1 MCFTCVSCFPTQQFY
16 RLVFTFQVRKQLL
29 SYPTAVMML
38 LYSDKGKSTGECQWD
53 PVGLSVDEELTVHF
67 IFRLVAHVL
76 MLTE

>member
-1 MCFTCVSCFPTQQFY
+1 
-16 RLVFTFQVRKQLL
+16 
-29 SYPTAVMML
+29 MML